1 MSERKQSFL
10 TILRQKHPFLYKVCC
25 CILFI
30 YFGLNIFLIEIPPV
44 FLFAMYSVPIENRD
58 TQELYDFVYNDNK
71 TWKMHEM
78 HQHHK
83 RITFYYTIDF
93 YTKSINEEP
102 IQATDGVK
110 LKKRLEAYPSLYRYA
125 EKVYATA
132 EEIRSYPKWLHAY
145 MQDIVQEPIDSYW
158 VLKRTVHYHGSELQA
173 LSIDTIISYTPHYE
187 E

>member
-10 TILRQKHPFLYKVCC
+10 TILRQQHPILYKVCC

-30 YFGLNIFLIEIPPV
+30 YFGLNIFLIEIPPI
-44 FLFAMYSVPIENRD
+44 FLFAMYSVPIENKD
-58 TQELYDFVYNDNK
+58 THEIYDFVYNDNK

-93 YTKSINEEP
+93 YTKSIHENP
-102 IQATDGVK
+102 IQASDGVK

-125 EKVYATA
+125 EKVYAT
-132 EEIRSYPKWLHAY
+132 EDEIRAYPKWLHAY
-145 MQDIVQEPIDSYW
+145 MQDIVQEPIHNYS
-158 VLKRTVHYHGSELQA
+158 VLKRTMKYNGSELYE
-173 LSIDTIISYTPHYE
+173 LSSDTIITYTLDYE
-187 E
+187 